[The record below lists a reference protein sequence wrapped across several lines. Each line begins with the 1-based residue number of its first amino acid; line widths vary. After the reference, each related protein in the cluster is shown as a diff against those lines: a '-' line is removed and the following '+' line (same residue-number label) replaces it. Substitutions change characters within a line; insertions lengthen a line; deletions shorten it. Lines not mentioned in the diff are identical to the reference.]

1 MIYNNASLIKLFLY
15 FFHHFFFLLVYL
27 WKLEMKWP
35 FSCTKWNLKKKKKQI
50 FQKCIPQMS
59 CSNSHSRKNS
69 LWLVITCV
77 NVRWGDNSLFS
88 FSKCSFN
95 CNCHLLH
102 STFDLCYVNY
112 KNKTFSLHLPHIT
125 SVSMCISVTQGK
137 RSIFSWKCQMKKH
150 FRIRSYPIDLYRLFS
165 QISCVKFKSSAHF
178 ICIVFFSSFRWK
190 CIQ

>member
-1 MIYNNASLIKLFLY
+1 M
-15 FFHHFFFLLVYL
+15 
-27 WKLEMKWP
+27 
-35 FSCTKWNLKKKKKQI
+35 
-50 FQKCIPQMS
+50 
-59 CSNSHSRKNS
+59 
-69 LWLVITCV
+69 
-77 NVRWGDNSLFS
+77 RWGDNSLFS

-178 ICIVFFSSFRWK
+178 ICIVFFFLLFVENAYNKMFWLN
-190 CIQ
+190 IQSMVTVLKIHCNHYW